1 METED
6 KSMDR
11 RPRFSEVMEYGDPL
25 PAAVSLGQDAEPLD
39 FLYAVFRNPNLPL
52 SVRMKAAADA
62 LPFAHPKLSA
72 VLQTSVSGEDF
83 GAALERARKRML
95 EGPQAKLIGGEVKPL
110 PSPGSP
116 R

>member
-1 METED
+1 M
-6 KSMDR
+6 KPFDR
-11 RPRFSEVMEYGDPL
+11 AIDFLERESAELYSPPTV
-25 PAAVSLGQDAEPLD
+25 AAGADTTPLD

-83 GAALERARKRML
+83 GDALERARKRMI
-95 EGPQAKLIGGEVKPL
+95 EGPKPRVSSPMPKPL
-110 PSPGSP
+110 PRPGSP